1 MKGKATGCLI
11 RDFDGLCWDGLMFG
25 GSAMLFDSGAFRL
38 QFCVCG
44 RDQNVRNA
52 CLLRWRV
59 PAEVWEAG
67 VRVNPRWSFVHAR
80 SHMSL

>member
-1 MKGKATGCLI
+1 MKDKATGCLI
-11 RDFDGLCWDGLMFG
+11 RDFDGLGWDGLM
-25 GSAMLFDSGAFRL
+25 LGAFRL

-52 CLLRWRV
+52 CLLPCRV

-67 VRVNPRWSFVHAR
+67 VRVNPRLSFVHAR
-80 SHMSL
+80 SPMSL